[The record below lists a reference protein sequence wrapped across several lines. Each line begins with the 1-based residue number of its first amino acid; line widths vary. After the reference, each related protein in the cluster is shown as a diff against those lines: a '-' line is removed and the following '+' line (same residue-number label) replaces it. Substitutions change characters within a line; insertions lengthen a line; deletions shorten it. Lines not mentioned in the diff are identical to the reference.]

1 MDTTVNEISLSRENG
16 TYQATF
22 PSSQSLSVTASNFL
36 LSMQFTGETGTM
48 QNNSRGLLGEKQNFI
63 TSRLWIVHSST
74 RSMAANLRHEC
85 QRWHSYPSL
94 WAHART
100 KFVTRTI
107 EGGRVR
113 LLPKSG
119 QPLEM
124 TLLRRV
130 GLVTFL
136 VLHQE
141 HPLTLHVTLEIAV
154 ELTYPV
160 VMAFN
165 KTLLV

>member
-1 MDTTVNEISLSRENG
+1 MPEVAFIPISVG
-16 TYQATF
+16 
-22 PSSQSLSVTASNFL
+22 
-36 LSMQFTGETGTM
+36 
-48 QNNSRGLLGEKQNFI
+48 
-63 TSRLWIVHSST
+63 
-74 RSMAANLRHEC
+74 
-85 QRWHSYPSL
+85 
-94 WAHART
+94 T

-165 KTLLV
+165 RTLGLEARLLESSAQWTF